1 MKHPLIVLATAG
13 LVLAG
18 AVAEAFPST
27 ADVDISVLS
36 SRGQPLPLYPTYD
49 VGPGHTSFRTDRARR
64 AWLEA
69 TPGAPYAIRVR
80 NRGAERVGVVI
91 AVDGRNIISG
101 ERSRL
106 ASTEQMYVLEPY
118 QSAVYEGW
126 RTAHHQVN
134 AFYFTTEPLSYAAAF
149 GDHSAIGVISAAVFR
164 DADAS
169 RNHERA
175 PHYYGGGKQAP
186 PAGKQKQ
193 GDAATGFGEEIHSP
207 SRRVP
212 FRAVRTPASVTLIRY
227 EWRDT
232 LCELGVI
239 DCRRG
244 SDWNRLWDRSFRV
257 EPDYA
262 PYPPGVS
269 RPWYW
274 RR

>member
-1 MKHPLIVLATAG
+1 MNNPLIVLATAG

-27 ADVDISVLS
+27 PAVDISVLS
-36 SRGQPLPLYPTYD
+36 SRGRTLPLYPAHD
-49 VGPGHTSFRTDRARR
+49 VAPGRTSFGADQAQR

-69 TPGAPYAIRVR
+69 TPGASYVIRVR
-80 NRGAERVGVVI
+80 NRSGERVGVVI
-91 AVDGRNIISG
+91 AVDGRNVISG

-106 ASTEQMYVLEPY
+106 SPTERMYVLEPY

-126 RTAHHQVN
+126 RTARNQVN
-134 AFYFTTEPLSYAAAF
+134 AFYFTTEQRSYAAAF
-149 GDHSAIGVISAAVFR
+149 DDYSAIGVISSAVFR

-169 RNHERA
+169 RYRERT
-175 PHYYGGGKQAP
+175 PQYDGDSKQAP
-186 PAGKQKQ
+186 TAGKQKQ

-207 SRRVP
+207 SRRVH
-212 FRAVRTPASVTLIRY
+212 FRAVRTAASVTLIRY

-239 DCRRG
+239 PCRRDD
-244 SDWNRLWDRSFRV
+244 DWNRLWDRSYRV